1 MTVDLSKIS
10 KQHAFGNLMRPVI
23 LYSVS
28 MLTALIVTLGTDE
41 KYPNVMIKKPELNM
55 GIVFLYIIYET

>member
-1 MTVDLSKIS
+1 MLS
-10 KQHAFGNLMRPVI
+10 RPVI

-28 MLTALIVTLGTDE
+28 VLTALIVTSGTDE
-41 KYPNVMIKKPELNM
+41 IYPNVMIKKLELNM

>member
-1 MTVDLSKIS
+1 MW
-10 KQHAFGNLMRPVI
+10 PVI

-28 MLTALIVTLGTDE
+28 VLTALIVTSGTGE